1 MVVTG
6 KAKAKKVNTYYG
18 PAAVAMA
25 AAGPSALNC
34 TVKIGRVQ
42 FYVDEETYSG
52 FANGLSY
59 RVYYVP
65 NGRVP
70 LIISVEAIQG

>member
-1 MVVTG
+1 M
-6 KAKAKKVNTYYG
+6 YYG

-25 AAGPSALNC
+25 AAGPNALNC

-52 FANGLSY
+52 FAKGLSY
-59 RVYYVP
+59 RVYYLP
-65 NGRVP
+65 YGRLP
-70 LIISVEAIQG
+70 LMVSAEAVEG